1 MIYNAMTEEQWM
13 DWKARVDAYLM
24 TDIKEYN
31 HGVSLLMEAAADRS
45 IVKQFQWGDPSR
57 YISSL
62 KNVLSR
68 VRSLSNYPR
77 LITKENPAKP
87 LYMAEVPYHPEA
99 QIPGTVASE
108 PIEPLETP
116 TSWNRYMKIDSYKD
130 KLSPELRKESENVA
144 DWFAN
149 LKRLHEL
156 SKNQVKTGVSKE
168 KIAVTVADLDAQKA
182 AIDDFFNR
190 VESYMTGK
198 DKVSQETSKKPV
210 DDSKPTGAF
219 TKDEIEAM
227 RAGNPVY
234 AALCQE
240 KRREAN
246 MKFIT
251 RKDLKRPKNQEE
263 LELRIRELQEWGYE
277 VPQVDSSESDE
288 NEPEDE

>member
-1 MIYNAMTEEQWM
+1 MIYNAMTEEQWT

-31 HGVSLLMEAAADRS
+31 HGVSLLMEASADRS

-87 LYMAEVPYHPEA
+87 LYMAEVPYHPEQ
-99 QIPGTVASE
+99 QIPGTPAPE
-108 PIEPLETP
+108 PIEPLRTP
-116 TSWNRYMKIDSYKD
+116 PAWDRYMKVESYRD
-130 KLSPELRKESENVA
+130 KLSPELKKEEDVA
-144 DWFAN
+144 NWFAD

-156 SKNQVKTGVSKE
+156 SKNQVRTGVSKE
-168 KIAVTVADLDAQKA
+168 EIAKTVAKLDARKEQ
-182 AIDDFFNR
+182 IDDFFNR
-190 VESYMTGK
+190 VEAYMTGK
-198 DKVSQETSKKPV
+198 DKVPQEAPKKPL
-210 DDSKPTGAF
+210 DETKPTGRL
-219 TKDEIEAM
+219 TKDEIEAI
-227 RAGNPVY
+227 RAENPVF

-251 RKDLKRPKNQEE
+251 RRDLSRPKNQEE
-263 LELRIRELQEWGYE
+263 LELRQRELKEWGYE
-277 VPQVDSSESDE
+277 VPQPDTSDDDE
-288 NEPEDE
+288 NDPEDE